1 MRRVIRWLLCAVL
14 VLLCATAI
22 GVFIPRP
29 LFAPDKAIAGASDA
43 VEILV
48 LSGPIHT
55 DIAIPLNDRVRAT
68 FGFLAEEGFPLT
80 DPNAG
85 WLVFGWGGRSFYLE
99 TPTWADLRPLPVL
112 KAFTIDRSV
121 MHVEIAGTIP
131 DYAPGITPFYID
143 AGEFEHLLDFM
154 SASFIRQS
162 GSVVPIPGA
171 AYGQFDRFFE
181 AHGYFNALFG
191 CNTWTAGALRAAG
204 LRTGL
209 WNPLPQTLGLSL
221 NLYN

>member
-1 MRRVIRWLLCAVL
+1 MKKAIRGLLFAVVFLLCAIV
-14 VLLCATAI
+14 I
-22 GVFIPRP
+22 GVFVPRP
-29 LFAPDKAIAGASDA
+29 LFAPDKAIAGAGDP

-55 DIAIPLNDRVRAT
+55 DIAIPLNNRTRTA
-68 FGFLAEEGFPLT
+68 FGFLEQEGFPLT

-112 KAFTIDRSV
+112 RAFTIDRSV
-121 MHVEIAGTIP
+121 MHVEIAGAIP
-131 DYAPGITPFYID
+131 DHAPGITPFHMD
-143 AGEFEHLLDFM
+143 AGDFQHLLDFM
-154 SASFIRQS
+154 SDSFVRQS
-162 GSVVPIPGA
+162 GAVVPIPGA

-181 AHGYFNALFG
+181 ARGYFNALFG
-191 CNTWTAGALRAAG
+191 CNTWAAGALRSAG

-221 NLYN
+221 QLYN